1 MKVVL
6 RDDVE
11 NVGRKGDLVDVADGY
26 ARNFLV
32 PRGLALKATKGVVQ
46 QAESM
51 RRSREAKEGRDRDAA
66 TELSTRL
73 SGQRIE
79 VGARAGEGGR
89 LFGSVTSADI
99 AAAIQAQAGIEV
111 DRHKLGLGEPLKEL
125 GPAEITLKLH
135 PEVEVTLTVDVVA
148 SA

>member
-51 RRSREAKEGRDRDAA
+51 RRSREAKEGRDREAA
-66 TELSTRL
+66 QAVSERL
-73 SGQRIE
+73 NGTRIE

-89 LFGSVTSADI
+89 LFGSVTASDI
-99 AAAIQAQAGIEV
+99 ADAIQTQAGVEI
-111 DRHKLGLGEPLKEL
+111 DRHRLGLGEPLKEL
-125 GPAEITLKLH
+125 GSAEVKLKLY
-135 PEVEVTLTVDVVA
+135 PDVEVTLTVDVV
-148 SA
+148 SDS